1 MTSHGPRIL
10 CDGPEAPTQWK
21 SGSVT
26 DYGMTDLLTRVT
38 ARDAY
43 TSKKGYSLILR
54 LLKIL
59 NFNSGPL
66 C

>member
-1 MTSHGPRIL
+1 MARPDVATVAVRKYMTSHGPRIL

-43 TSKKGYSLILR
+43 TSKIL
-54 LLKIL
+54 
-59 NFNSGPL
+59 
-66 C
+66 